1 MIEKGTILGA
11 KIGKLPLRSSVLCVC
26 IGACSFHF
34 GGFHLLV
41 CKMRSLETSV
51 VSRLFGGT
59 WGFMEAL
66 HQFHNSQEI
75 SIN

>member
-11 KIGKLPLRSSVLCVC
+11 KIGELPLRSSVLCVC

-34 GGFHLLV
+34 GGFHFLV
-41 CKMRSLETSV
+41 CKVSLETSV
-51 VSRLFGGT
+51 ASRLFRRT

-66 HQFHNSQEI
+66 HQFHNSHEI